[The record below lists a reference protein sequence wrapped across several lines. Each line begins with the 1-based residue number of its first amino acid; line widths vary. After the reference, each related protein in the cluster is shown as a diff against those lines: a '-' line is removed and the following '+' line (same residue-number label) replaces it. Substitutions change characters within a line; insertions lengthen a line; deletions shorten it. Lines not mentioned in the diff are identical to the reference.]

1 MCLLLVIF
9 LKPNQKYEPL
19 NVANFCPCGISFDEL
34 PEFKSD
40 VMHIGLFI
48 TRKQKCKNWNVI
60 HRTFPFLQK
69 QLQLEQSIGMYIL
82 RLNIDGQLE
91 QKVRHLA
98 QLFIQKSYILPF
110 QSDKSDSC
118 VDPLDY
124 LLLPMPPLVDEEG
137 IWRLKREDSRGRGR
151 GSHKASMTWK
161 VRTRPFLGAYTVSM
175 DNCIQ

>member
-48 TRKQKCKNWNVI
+48 TRKQKRKNWNVI

-82 RLNIDGQLE
+82 RLNIDGQLVNHSHSAALTE
-91 QKVRHLA
+91 SQTLSSVIYSKKLYFA
-98 QLFIQKSYILPF
+98 FSKWQEWFMCGSLGLSASSYAA
-110 QSDKSDSC
+110 SS
-118 VDPLDY
+118 
-124 LLLPMPPLVDEEG
+124 G
-137 IWRLKREDSRGRGR
+137 WR
-151 GSHKASMTWK
+151 
-161 VRTRPFLGAYTVSM
+161 RTLET
-175 DNCIQ
+175 